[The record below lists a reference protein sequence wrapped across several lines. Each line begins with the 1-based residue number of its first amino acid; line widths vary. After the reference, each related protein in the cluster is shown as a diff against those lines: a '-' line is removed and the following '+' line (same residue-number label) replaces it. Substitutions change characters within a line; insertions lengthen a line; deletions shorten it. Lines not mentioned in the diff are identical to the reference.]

1 MTYKRNGPEKTISM
15 FLLTSVLKRVL
26 VHNLSYVNEF
36 DLQENERARKT
47 NFNMKGFEPILVLK
61 RR

>member
-1 MTYKRNGPEKTISM
+1 MTYKRNGPEKPISM